1 MFYIEGIKV
10 KNFKSLKNVS
20 IGRSRKQDTQSLSN
34 MTCFIGKANTGKSN
48 FLDVF
53 SFIRDMNTYG
63 INYACGIRG
72 GFDAVRTRGERDF
85 ITFEFLLSD
94 IVGNKYVYLLTVG
107 RDRLNLFRNDSIK
120 AEIPST
126 PSAQSDYTS
135 NIAAFFVDSFI
146 PEFTKEALLN
156 KTEMVPQP
164 RLDQTGSN
172 LVSIMHR
179 LSQNKENESFF
190 SFHFKTLLGLKD
202 YSIEVT
208 EGTIENSPVLNQR
221 FTSLEHGEALSVD
234 NRGSLS
240 YGTLKYMAYAVLCKS
255 LHEYSLACIE
265 GIENSLYHQ
274 LIPWLVEAYNSS
286 AVSNRKNVF
295 MCTHSTFALD
305 SLRCKDVY
313 ICQKSTDGFTEITRV
328 SDIPGI
334 YEKVNMGD
342 NLGYLWKTGALDPS
356 LGKFTKNEG

>member
-10 KNFKSLKNVS
+10 RNFKSLKNVS
-20 IGRSRKQDTQSLSN
+20 IGRSRKQDSQSLSN

-53 SFIRDMNTYG
+53 SFIRDMNNYG
-63 INYACGIRG
+63 VNCACGSRG

-85 ITFEFLLSD
+85 IAFEFLFSD
-94 IVGNKYVYLLTVG
+94 IVGNKYVYLLTIG
-107 RDRLNLFRNDSIK
+107 RDRLNLFRKDSIK
-120 AEIPST
+120 AEIPNT

-135 NIAAFFVDSFI
+135 NITAFFVDSFI

-156 KTEMVPQP
+156 RTEMVPQP

-172 LVSIMHR
+172 FVSVMHR
-179 LSQNKENESFF
+179 LSQRKENESFF

-208 EGTIENSPVLNQR
+208 EDTIENSPVLNQR
-221 FTSLEHGEALSVD
+221 FTSLEHGEAPSVD
-234 NRGSLS
+234 NRVSLS
-240 YGTLKYMAYAVLCKS
+240 YGTLRYMAYAVLCRS
-255 LHEYSLACIE
+255 LHEYSLVCME
-265 GIENSLYHQ
+265 SIENGLYYQ
-274 LIPWLVEAYNSS
+274 LIPWLIEAYSSS
-286 AVSNRKNVF
+286 ATNSRKNVF

-305 SLRCKDVY
+305 SLRCEDVY
-313 ICQKSTDGFTEITRV
+313 ICQKGTDGFTEITRV

-334 YEKVNMGD
+334 SEKVNMGD
-342 NLGYLWKTGALDPS
+342 SLGYLWKIGALDPS
-356 LGKFTKNEG
+356 LEKFTKNEG